1 MERYL
6 KIAEDVEREFTEP
19 NYLKQRIRYA
29 IDEESA
35 DVCINAK
42 HSLGDYLVVGTIALA
57 NTIAGKSGDIL
68 VYSKRFPELDT
79 VGILSNRSMQKIQKI
94 QVDSN
99 TYMQLYKPIEVI
111 YLNLYKGKHKM
122 LGVGLS
128 IATSLMM
135 QDAGVQGSIP
145 EEIMSEIEFTSF
157 DDVETTQKNA
167 FFIIKKLTAAS
178 TAGTYYAMENG
189 IG

>member
-1 MERYL
+1 MEHYL
-6 KIAEDVEREFTEP
+6 KIAEDVEKEFAEP
-19 NYLKQRIRYA
+19 NYLEQRFRYA

-42 HSLGDYLVVGTIALA
+42 HSLGDYLVIGIIALA
-57 NTIAGKSGDIL
+57 NSIAGKSGDIF
-68 VYSKRFPELDT
+68 VYNKRFPKLDT
-79 VGILSNRSMQKIQKI
+79 AGIPINRFSMKKV

-99 TYMQLYKPIEVI
+99 TYMQLHKPIEVI
-111 YLNLYKGKHKM
+111 YLNLYKGKHKV

-135 QDAGVQGSIP
+135 QDAGVEGSIP
-145 EEIMSEIEFTSF
+145 EEIMSEIKFTSF
-157 DDVETTQKNA
+157 DDVETAQKNA

-178 TAGTYYAMENG
+178 TAGTYYAMEND
-189 IG
+189 IN

>member
-6 KIAEDVEREFTEP
+6 KIAEDVEKAFAEP
-19 NYLKQRIRYA
+19 SYLEQRIRYA

-42 HSLGDYLVVGTIALA
+42 HSLGDFLVVGTIALA
-57 NTIAGKSGDIL
+57 NSIAGKSGDIF
-68 VYSKRFPELDT
+68 VYAKRSPELEIA
-79 VGILSNRSMQKIQKI
+79 GIPIGRFSTRKI
-94 QVDSN
+94 QVDSS
-99 TYMQLYKPIEVI
+99 TYMQLHKPVEVI
-111 YLNLYKGKHKM
+111 YQNLYKGDHKV

-135 QDAGVQGSIP
+135 QDAGLKGSIP
-145 EEIMSEIEFTSF
+145 EEIMAEIKFTSF
-157 DDVETTQKNA
+157 DDLENAQKSA
-167 FFIIKKLTAAS
+167 FFLIKKLTAAS

-189 IG
+189 ED